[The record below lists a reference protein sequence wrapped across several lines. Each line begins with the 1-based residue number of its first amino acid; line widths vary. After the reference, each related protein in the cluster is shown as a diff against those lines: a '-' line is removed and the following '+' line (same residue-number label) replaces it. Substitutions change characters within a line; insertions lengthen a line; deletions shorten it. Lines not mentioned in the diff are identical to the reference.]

1 MAVQFLAVRADCR
14 RRPKGLG
21 CVMKILQAPFS
32 TPNLV
37 RIAALLAGIVLMKAI
52 GFYFGFS
59 WLSALAAV
67 Q

>member
-1 MAVQFLAVRADCR
+1 MKFLSE
-14 RRPKGLG
+14 
-21 CVMKILQAPFS
+21 MSS

-37 RIAALLAGIVLMKAI
+37 RVACLLAGVVLMKAI

-59 WLSALAAV
+59 WLSALAAA

>member
-1 MAVQFLAVRADCR
+1 
-14 RRPKGLG
+14 
-21 CVMKILQAPFS
+21 MKFPASLFS

-37 RIAALLAGIVLMKAI
+37 RIACLLAGIVFMKAI

-59 WLSALAAV
+59 WLQALAAV

>member
-1 MAVQFLAVRADCR
+1 MKFLAE
-14 RRPKGLG
+14 
-21 CVMKILQAPFS
+21 PFS

-37 RIAALLAGIVLMKAI
+37 RIACLLAGVVVMKAI
-52 GFYFGFS
+52 SVYFGFS

>member
-1 MAVQFLAVRADCR
+1 
-14 RRPKGLG
+14 
-21 CVMKILQAPFS
+21 MKILQAPFS

-37 RIAALLAGIVLMKAI
+37 RIASLLAGIVLMKAI

>member
-1 MAVQFLAVRADCR
+1 MRFLA
-14 RRPKGLG
+14 
-21 CVMKILQAPFS
+21 QPFS

-37 RIAALLAGIVLMKAI
+37 RIACLLAGIVLMKAI